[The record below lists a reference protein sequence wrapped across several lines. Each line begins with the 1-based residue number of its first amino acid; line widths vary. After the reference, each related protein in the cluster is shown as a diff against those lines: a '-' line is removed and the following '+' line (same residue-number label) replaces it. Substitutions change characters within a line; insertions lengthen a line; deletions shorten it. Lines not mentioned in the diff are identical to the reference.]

1 MASGVFCSRP
11 GGLRW
16 HTSAMEESICPT
28 DSEDARE
35 RAIALIS
42 RFRHPQ
48 EVGHLQEVAA
58 SSVPAAFR
66 ELLDHR
72 SHMTVAMERCH
83 GSPVTLEVVA
93 VADHEAV
100 ARDSGPFSY
109 AREILLRCPT
119 VNELL
124 FPAGP
129 HQPPE
134 VGTVVQYGV
143 VGIALERLPPPVAA
157 EVCRGQ
163 RPLGRILIEAGLHRE
178 VRDVRLLELQPGP
191 HLMSLFAG
199 KVSQTVPTTYGRVA
213 TIDVMGQPVLRLLE
227 VVGVPPLPGKL

>member
-1 MASGVFCSRP
+1 
-11 GGLRW
+11 
-16 HTSAMEESICPT
+16 MEDSICPL

-48 EVGHLQEVAA
+48 EVGCLREVAA
-58 SSVPAAFR
+58 SLVPTAFR

-72 SHMTVAMERCH
+72 SHMTVAMERSH

-93 VADHEAV
+93 VADHGA
-100 ARDSGPFSY
+100 AIQAPTPFSY

-119 VNELL
+119 VNEFL
-124 FPAGP
+124 FPSGP
-129 HQPPE
+129 LQPPE

-143 VGIALERLPPPVAA
+143 VGIALERLPPPIAA

-178 VRDVRLLELQPGP
+178 VRDVRLLELKPGP
-191 HLMSLFAG
+191 HLTSLFAG
-199 KVSQTVPTTYGRVA
+199 TTKQPLPTTYGRVA

-227 VVGVPPLPGKL
+227 VVGVPPLSGKP